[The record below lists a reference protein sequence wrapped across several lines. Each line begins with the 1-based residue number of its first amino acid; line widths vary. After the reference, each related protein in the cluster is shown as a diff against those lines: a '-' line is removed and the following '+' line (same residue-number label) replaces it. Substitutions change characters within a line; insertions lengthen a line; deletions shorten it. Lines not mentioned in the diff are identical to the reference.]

1 MAHIESSRPQV
12 DQLSDLPAGEL
23 VKRMSEQV
31 SQLVRDE
38 LRLAQAEMTQKGKR
52 VGVGAGMFGG
62 AGIVALYGLGALT
75 ATAIAALALAM
86 AVWVAALIVGV
97 VLLLV
102 AGALALMGKKQVSEA
117 TPMAPEHAVESV
129 KADVHEVKERARR

>member
-1 MAHIESSRPQV
+1 MTHTGSRPQV
-12 DQLSDLPAGEL
+12 EQLSNLPAGEL

-31 SQLVRDE
+31 SQLVREE

-52 VGVGAGMFGG
+52 VGLGAGMFGG
-62 AGIVALYGLGALT
+62 AGLVALYGLGALT
-75 ATAIAALALAM
+75 AMAIAALSLAM

-102 AGALALMGKKQVSEA
+102 AGVLALMGKKQVGKA
-117 TPMAPEHAVESV
+117 TPMAPESAVESV
-129 KADVHEVKERARR
+129 KADVQHVKERARQ